1 MRMLKIAAL
10 SVATAAAVISTA
22 APADA
27 RPRPKHQV
35 CHVERHHGHA
45 TRVCHWVR

>member
-1 MRMLKIAAL
+1 MRMLKAAAL
-10 SVATAAAVISTA
+10 SVVTVAALASAIS
-22 APADA
+22 PAEA
-27 RPRPKHQV
+27 RPRPKHKV